1 MVRSLILVSALI
13 SALDMASTPKQIN
26 LPVGH
31 TTTLSMPS
39 TVSTVKVDDPA
50 LVEVKKDGRKVSFVA
65 RTQGNTQATVMTSD
79 GEVRFRIYVAAD
91 KYALPY

>member
-1 MVRSLILVSALI
+1 MVRSLTLVSALI
-13 SALDMASTPKQIN
+13 SALAVASTPKQIN
-26 LPVGH
+26 VPVGH

-39 TVSTVKVDDPA
+39 PVSAVKVDDPA

-65 RTQGNTQATVMTSD
+65 RSQGNTHATVMTSD

>member
-1 MVRSLILVSALI
+1 MVRSLTLVAALI
-13 SALDMASTPKQIN
+13 SALATAATPKQIN

-31 TTTLSMPS
+31 TTTLSMGS
-39 TVSTVKVDDPA
+39 QVSTVKVDDPA

-65 RTQGNTQATVMTSD
+65 RAQGNTQATVMTSD